1 MIKIESSAM
10 NGIEYKDR
18 TLTVFFKDGRTHD
31 YPDTPKELVEG
42 MLAAASAGSFFNKFI
57 RNR

>member
-10 NGIEYKDR
+10 YGIEYNGN
-18 TLTVFFKDGRTHD
+18 TLTVFFKDGRTHE

-42 MLAAASAGSFFNKFI
+42 MLTAASAGSFFNKFI